1 MMAGVIAYLLCMC
14 RKNSE
19 HEAVRKIMKIGCVEE
34 AYITYGEVDLIVKV
48 VCDTMQ
54 ELDNV
59 VINKVRK
66 IPGIE
71 STRTLIAVTS

>member
-1 MMAGVIAYLLCMC
+1 MMSGVIAYLLCMC
-14 RKNSE
+14 KKNSE
-19 HEAVRKIMKIGCVEE
+19 HEVVRRLIKMGCVEE
-34 AYITYGEVDLIVKV
+34 AYITYGEIDIIAKV
-48 VCDTMQ
+48 LCDTMQ
-54 ELDNV
+54 DLDNI